1 MTRITCFYCYMVN
14 QLFMADMPLK
24 CCSPIHAEL
33 IEWSVK
39 LRFYVFS
46 KKSQTCVFTFFEL
59 LHTFSRTL
67 HYRYVARFVCDR
79 WDLFLA
85 SVSPD
90 SSRRKLAR
98 SAARWLLDLVK
109 VRLLWVTYIYN
120 FISPTYVVAQ
130 HKWKKEKNLANG
142 NKQTLH
148 GHVHGP
154 DTDTDTDPNG
164 PARTQRSFAAKKSVS
179 VSVSGPC
186 PCPCSGI

>member
-1 MTRITCFYCYMVN
+1 MK
-14 QLFMADMPLK
+14 QLSFSHTVSKDEYIKVLSSILPNESTTFTL
-24 CCSPIHAEL
+24 HL
-33 IEWSVK
+33 ILSFVSDSYYLFLLLHGEPTFHGRYVVK
-39 LRFYVFS
+39 MLLTHPRRTNRVVCKTTFLRFFS

-120 FISPTYVVAQ
+120 FISPTC
-130 HKWKKEKNLANG
+130 G
-142 NKQTLH
+142 ST
-148 GHVHGP
+148 
-154 DTDTDTDPNG
+154 T
-164 PARTQRSFAAKKSVS
+164 
-179 VSVSGPC
+179 
-186 PCPCSGI
+186 

>member
-1 MTRITCFYCYMVN
+1 M
-14 QLFMADMPLK
+14 
-24 CCSPIHAEL
+24 SPRLLHL
-33 IEWSVK
+33 ILSFVSDSYYLLLLLHGEPTFHGRYAVK
-39 LRFYVFS
+39 MLLTHPRRTNRVVCKTTFLRFFKKNHKRVFLRFLS
-46 KKSQTCVFTFFEL
+46 GCTR
-59 LHTFSRTL
+59 FSRTL

-142 NKQTLH
+142 NKQT
-148 GHVHGP
+148 
-154 DTDTDTDPNG
+154 
-164 PARTQRSFAAKKSVS
+164 Q
-179 VSVSGPC
+179 
-186 PCPCSGI
+186 